1 LPTITI
7 SSDFLTSILESI
19 VILAITYALDFSF
32 GRIVLRAI
40 GRKSRHSAYEIARI
54 GSIVIWIGGILSI
67 LPLLGASDVVVAVVI
82 LLVGAFLIIVT
93 KDFASN
99 WFSGQMIRTI
109 APFRVGDWIKT
120 SGGQYGRVTRIEGL
134 FTILVTQQN
143 ETVVIPNSKLT
154 SDLIVDRTTSGSLK
168 VPVDL
173 QVNPQVEFGELTLAV
188 SKIAKELS
196 PYLSDQGARK
206 AEPEIYVL
214 SRTPE
219 FVKVRV
225 FIKIDNVAKE
235 EEVASEF
242 RKRFALMGYDV
253 LESDKE
259 IRRKDELSGGGA
271 IER

>member
-1 LPTITI
+1 M
-7 SSDFLTSILESI
+7 
-19 VILAITYALDFSF
+19 ILAITYGIDFVF
-32 GRIVLRAI
+32 GRLVLKAI
-40 GRKSRHSAYEIARI
+40 GRKSRHSAYEIGRI
-54 GSIVIWIGGILSI
+54 GSIVIWIGGILSV
-67 LPLLGASDVVVAVVI
+67 LPILGASDVVVAVII

-143 ETVVIPNSKLT
+143 ETIVIPNAKLT
-154 SDLIVDRTTSGSLK
+154 SDLIIDRTTSGSLK
-168 VPVDL
+168 VPIDFE
-173 QVNPQVEFGELTLAV
+173 VNPQVEFGELTLGV

-196 PYLSDQGARK
+196 PYLSDAGPKK

-214 SRTPE
+214 SRTPDY
-219 FVKVRV
+219 VKVRV
-225 FIKIDNVAKE
+225 LIKIDNVAKE

-242 RKRFALMGYDV
+242 RKRFALLGFEAGRPSQED
-253 LESDKE
+253 SS
-259 IRRKDELSGGGA
+259 KDQLASNQE

>member
-1 LPTITI
+1 LASFI
-7 SSDFLTSILESI
+7 SSDLLARILISII
-19 VILAITYALDFSF
+19 ILAITYGVDFAF

-40 GRKSRHSAYEIARI
+40 GRKSRHSAYEIGRI
-54 GSIVIWIGGILSI
+54 GSIVIWIGGILSV
-67 LPLLGASDVVVAVVI
+67 LPILGASDVVVAVVI
-82 LLVGAFLIIVT
+82 LLVGAFLIIAT

-154 SDLIVDRTTSGSLK
+154 SDLIIDRTTSGSLK
-168 VPVDL
+168 VPIDL
-173 QVNPQVEFGELTLAV
+173 QLGPQVEFGELTLGV

-196 PYLSDQGARK
+196 PYLSDAGAKK

-214 SRTPE
+214 SRTPDY
-219 FVKVRV
+219 VKIRV
-225 FIKIDNVAKE
+225 LLKIDNVAKE
-235 EEVASEF
+235 DEVASEF
-242 RKRFALMGYDV
+242 RQRFALLGLDASDV
-253 LESDKE
+253 TEPQS
-259 IRRKDELSGGGA
+259 KDEISA
-271 IER
+271 NRSIER